1 MKIQEINQAARLH
14 ARKFL
19 DKNDTI
25 EAAFIAGAHWA
36 NDQNVAK
43 IEELICVLRM
53 LFEEQNDA
61 PNERRREQWQ
71 LAMNECRITLK
82 KFDP

>member
-1 MKIQEINQAARLH
+1 MKIQEINQAARMH
-14 ARKFL
+14 TRKFL

-36 NDQNVAK
+36 NDKNVAE

>member
-1 MKIQEINQAARLH
+1 MKLEEIQKAARVYI
-14 ARKFL
+14 RQYL
-19 DKNDTI
+19 DKNDVI
-25 EAAFIAGAHWA
+25 ELAYFCGAMWA
-36 NDQNVAK
+36 NDENAAE
-43 IEELICVLRM
+43 IEELVCVLRM

-71 LAMNECRITLK
+71 LAMNECRITLQ

>member
-1 MKIQEINQAARLH
+1 MKLEEIQKAARVYTRQH
-14 ARKFL
+14 L
-19 DKNDTI
+19 DKNDVI
-25 EAAFIAGAHWA
+25 ELAYLRGATWA
-36 NDQNVAK
+36 NDQNVAE

>member
-1 MKIQEINQAARLH
+1 MKIQEINQAARTH
-14 ARKFL
+14 SGKFL

-36 NDQNVAK
+36 NDKNVEE
-43 IEELICVLRM
+43 IEELLCVLR
-53 LFEEQNDA
+53 LLVDEQNDA
-61 PNERRREQWQ
+61 PIERRRAQWQ
-71 LAMNECRITLK
+71 LAMNECRITLQ